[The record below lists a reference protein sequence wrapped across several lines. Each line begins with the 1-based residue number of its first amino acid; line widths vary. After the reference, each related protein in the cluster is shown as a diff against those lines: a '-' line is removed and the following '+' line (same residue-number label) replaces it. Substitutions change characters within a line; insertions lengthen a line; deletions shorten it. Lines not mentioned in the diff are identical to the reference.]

1 MYVDNSKMR
10 YRGGNVPMVMILDER
25 TDSNVVL
32 GCAPCLRARDY
43 KDPPCVCFGLDSWN
57 QSVCEE
63 ILPVLRASGGGEQS
77 PKVIAVYDDTE

>member
-1 MYVDNSKMR
+1 MKENEEVWCMTTEMTPNTSL
-10 YRGGNVPMVMILDER
+10 NV
-25 TDSNVVL
+25 
-32 GCAPCLRARDY
+32 APCLRARDY

-63 ILPVLRASGGGEQS
+63 ILPVLRGSGGGEQS